1 MDNTKDIQFELES
14 AFAEVFLTTR
24 ITQVESKMLDD
35 LRGFFQTENQTATI
49 RKQEAVRRTIRMAFE
64 YMQILIAQMDN
75 KLITFPPQPKQQ
87 PDPMPTEP
95 PQIVIENNKK
105 PYKPYDLD
113 NYKSFETKYTE
124 RERANPQNVEKDVL
138 EEHPKLKASVFG
150 NGK

>member
-75 KLITFPPQPKQQ
+75 KLITFPPQPQKTTTEPTQKDNKEKRQ
-87 PDPMPTEP
+87 DYTSQLVADFRAGKKVGNDLPTE
-95 PQIVIENNKK
+95 K
-105 PYKPYDLD
+105 
-113 NYKSFETKYTE
+113 T
-124 RERANPQNVEKDVL
+124 PQNEDRIEL
-138 EEHPKLKASVFG
+138 HPDIERSVFG
-150 NGK
+150 K